1 MTDIMI
7 GDWKLMTSENFEELM
22 KEMGVGLVTRK
33 LAMTTKPS
41 IKFEKNGD
49 EWIFTTSSA
58 IKTTQIKYKLN
69 EEFDEETADGR
80 HVKVSIYARYNYLI
94 SFWKINF
101 ILNIHRAA

>member
-1 MTDIMI
+1 MTDTMI

-41 IKFEKNGD
+41 IKFEKAGD

-58 IKTTQIKYKLN
+58 IKTTQIKYKLKTPVP
-69 EEFDEETADGR
+69 ETAPIKGR
-80 HVKVSIYARYNYLI
+80 FRRPARLPIPRKVN
-94 SFWKINF
+94 
-101 ILNIHRAA
+101 

>member
-1 MTDIMI
+1 MTDTMI

-41 IKFEKNGD
+41 IKFEKAGD
-49 EWIFTTSSA
+49 GWIFTTSSA

-80 HVKVSIYARYNYLI
+80 HVKVSIYVLHSLSY

-101 ILNIHRAA
+101 FL